1 MRPAVI
7 ACALVASLVPMG
19 ARAVVLGNQQSQELA
34 QRGLTFVTKGQLPEA
49 REQFELAAKADP
61 LASNPVGSLALL
73 YYIVSDAN
81 NLDDKQRQAA
91 RKSAA
96 EMARRALA
104 LDAQDPLAQEVARRL
119 AGGGVRAKYAPAGNA
134 MQLVVEGEQLFSKKE
149 YAAALQKYKQ
159 AIAVDPGFA
168 DAWLFAGDCYFVQRQ
183 WEPAAEHF
191 RKAAQIEPLHEQA
204 WRYLAD
210 ALQEQQ
216 KWPEMAL
223 ALVGA
228 IGAHPDQRSAWQ
240 RMEQFQANH
249 GIPMISLNLKPGAT
263 GGIDAG
269 TGQAT
274 VQIQAEATAGDADA
288 GSIDGAF
295 LMALAAGQVNA
306 AAAVQRGD
314 KTAFQADLEA
324 WNAAFLV
331 LDKMAGTRLERLRD
345 PALRI
350 LRSLSFKGEL
360 EPALLL
366 LQYKEA
372 YRPALEAW
380 KTAHPGG
387 VGKFID
393 TWHLMP

>member
-1 MRPAVI
+1 
-7 ACALVASLVPMG
+7 
-19 ARAVVLGNQQSQELA
+19 
-34 QRGLTFVTKGQLPEA
+34 
-49 REQFELAAKADP
+49 
-61 LASNPVGSLALL
+61 
-73 YYIVSDAN
+73 
-81 NLDDKQRQAA
+81 
-91 RKSAA
+91 
-96 EMARRALA
+96 
-104 LDAQDPLAQEVARRL
+104 
-119 AGGGVRAKYAPAGNA
+119 
-134 MQLVVEGEQLFSKKE
+134 
-149 YAAALQKYKQ
+149 
-159 AIAVDPGFA
+159 
-168 DAWLFAGDCYFVQRQ
+168 
-183 WEPAAEHF
+183 
-191 RKAAQIEPLHEQA
+191 
-204 WRYLAD
+204 
-210 ALQEQQ
+210 
-216 KWPEMAL
+216 
-223 ALVGA
+223 
-228 IGAHPDQRSAWQ
+228 
-240 RMEQFQANH
+240 MEQFQANH

-263 GGIDAG
+263 AGIDAG

-295 LMALAAGQVNA
+295 WMALAAGQVNA